1 MTPSHISS
9 CFILLC
15 CLTGYFGRRIP
26 DPDPAECPAPT
37 DGVFLKNVP
46 EKIIEDETEGIS
58 QKIIDEVNA
67 EQIREYLR

>member
-1 MTPSHISS
+1 MTLSHLSG
-9 CFILLC
+9 CFILLYC
-15 CLTGYFGRRIP
+15 FTGYFRRRIP
-26 DPDPAECPAPT
+26 DPDPAECPEQT

-46 EKIIEDETEGIS
+46 AKIIENETEGIS

>member
-1 MTPSHISS
+1 MTLSHLSG
-9 CFILLC
+9 CFILLYC
-15 CLTGYFGRRIP
+15 FTGYFGRRIP
-26 DPDPAECPAPT
+26 DPDPAECPEQT

-67 EQIREYLR
+67 EQIRDYLR